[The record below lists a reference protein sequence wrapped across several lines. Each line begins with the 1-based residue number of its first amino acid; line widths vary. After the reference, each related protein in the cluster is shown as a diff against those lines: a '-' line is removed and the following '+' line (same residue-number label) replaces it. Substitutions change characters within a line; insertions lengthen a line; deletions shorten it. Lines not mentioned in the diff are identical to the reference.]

1 MVHSTFV
8 CKNKV
13 LASTKIT
20 GAGFTSGCSDQP
32 TTQVDCVLTS
42 RTVIKAAEE

>member
-20 GAGFTSGCSDQP
+20 GAGFTSGCSDQ
-32 TTQVDCVLTS
+32 VDCVLTS